1 MHGGEMH
8 GGETSP
14 GWLAD
19 AFLGRQQI
27 LITPELARRARRPP
41 NLLAEANAHRE
52 LAALVGRDPRAA
64 LQRVA
69 ELAIVLCRA
78 GSAGVSVLATDDAN
92 EPVFQWAAV
101 AGEYSRYRG
110 QIMPRYFSLC
120 GLCFQSSGTI
130 LVDRPARAFSDF
142 EGAHVPI
149 VEALF
154 VPLHDAERRPIGVI
168 WAVSHEPS
176 SHFEFD
182 ADDARM
188 MEQLALYAALALRLA
203 RDERESCRL
212 RDENGQLL
220 RNAASQAQI
229 VDELKHRIKNTLSL
243 VQAIGNLSLKSG
255 LSTAAARQL
264 FNERISA
271 LATAHDI
278 LTGGSSTLAPI
289 SQVVEAA
296 IKMHGQDNKRF
307 RVSGPDLIISPTAAT
322 TLSLALHELG
332 TNAVKY
338 GALSNGRGSVNISWS
353 VELRDKPLFEFRW
366 VERGGPPVVAPERR
380 GFGTTVIQ
388 NYPRQNCDASTELR
402 FNRSGLQ
409 YILVAP
415 LAQIECGSPPIA
427 PVV

>member
-1 MHGGEMH
+1 MPR
-8 GGETSP
+8 GETSP
-14 GWLAD
+14 GWQAD
-19 AFLGRQQI
+19 AFLGREQI

-41 NLLAEANAHRE
+41 NPLAEAKAHRE
-52 LAALVGRDPRAA
+52 LATLVSRDPRAA

-69 ELAIVLCRA
+69 ELAIDLCRA

-92 EPVFQWAAV
+92 EPVFQRAVV
-101 AGEYSRYRG
+101 AGEYSRYLG
-110 QIMPRYFSLC
+110 HIMPSYYSLC
-120 GLCFQSSGTI
+120 GLSLECSGTI
-130 LVDRPARAFSDF
+130 LVDRPTRAFADL

-149 VEALF
+149 VEALL
-154 VPLHDAERRPIGVI
+154 VPLHDAEQRPAGAI

-176 SHFEFD
+176 SRFGFD
-182 ADDARM
+182 ADDASIL
-188 MEQLALYAALALRLA
+188 EQLALYAALALRLGQA
-203 RDERESCRL
+203 EKDSCRL

-220 RNAASQAQI
+220 RNTASLAQI
-229 VDELKHRIKNTLSL
+229 VGELKHRIKNTLSL

-264 FNERISA
+264 FNQRISA
-271 LATAHDI
+271 LATAHDV
-278 LTGGSSTLAPI
+278 LTGGWSSPARL

-307 RVSGPDLIISPTAAT
+307 HVSGPDMMISPTPAT

-338 GALSNGRGSVNISWS
+338 GALSNRRGNVNISWS
-353 VELRDKPLFEFRW
+353 VERRDKPLFEFRW
-366 VERGGPPVVAPERR
+366 VERGGPPVVAPEYR

-402 FNRSGLQ
+402 FNRSGLE

-415 LAQIECGSPPIA
+415 LVQIEYGSPPIA
-427 PVV
+427 PVA